1 MGKNRHRLGRGGN
14 GDSRAGMKAQG
25 ATATAT
31 GATVQ
36 PTDAGL
42 PQHTNVTVVTS
53 REEFEREARRLR
65 DSGFTEVPGALG
77 GGSGGGLSAD
87 YADYIEAKLS
97 CGADAG
103 AAGRTQL
110 PLLHVSS
117 GYAQPV
123 KTASGHEG
131 SLITWGNGN
140 RLPNVISLLCS
151 LLPYTAAALKF
162 NIDLCCGMGPRPMYQ
177 YTQYVGGNITQKS
190 IPYNQADKLI
200 LGQIRDLQLQL
211 VKLEKEHPEL
221 GEEEL
226 DIRTKGPGGQPQ
238 EDASLSGPSAGKS
251 AAGQMRDELSGQIGQ
266 LRKDLAVWQ
275 QTMKQLYGDPDAA
288 DDEDRIGF
296 LGRNNLLQT
305 FQQLY
310 ADMLQF
316 NICFP
321 EFELQRSYLVP
332 SQQTDPATGKTVMK
346 DVPASQW
353 SPRVVGLKWRNA
365 KTMRLEM
372 MNPQNR
378 IEHVYISNHWL
389 SSPEQTIPA
398 QDSDFKIDAL
408 PALTYQQPAQDLE
421 RLARD
426 ARAARA
432 GKASRP
438 THVVMPVTYNEYGHP
453 YYPVP
458 AWYSVFSGDVYTYA
472 SLLISDR
479 KKRRDNAN
487 VIGRILYVS
496 DEYIQRMY
504 IQRHLDTPE
513 QRREFFQKEIVE
525 PINNFLKNRD
535 HMGEPMLAYTFKDA
549 DGKVYKSWEIVEVQ
563 ENNAQQAEANK
574 EELAE
579 ISSIILFAWGVDSQ
593 LIGNTPGTT
602 VRSGGTDLRERYLLK
617 QVNMSLMQSLV
628 LNTLNVVNVRN
639 QWDPHLSW
647 QIKKEVLTTLDNS
660 KTGITT
666 AEDSQA

>member
-1 MGKNRHRLGRGGN
+1 MGKKKKDH
-14 GDSRAGMKAQG
+14 
-25 ATATAT
+25 
-31 GATVQ
+31 
-36 PTDAGL
+36 P
-42 PQHTNVTVVTS
+42 NVTVVTS
-53 REEFEREARRLR
+53 RQEFEREVQRLR
-65 DSGFTEVPGALG
+65 ESGFTEVPGALG
-77 GGSGGGLSAD
+77 GGSGGGISAD

-97 CGADAG
+97 CNENTGKG
-103 AAGRTQL
+103 KTSL

-123 KTASGHEG
+123 TAANGHKG
-131 SLITWGNGN
+131 SYITWGAGN
-140 RLPNVISLLCS
+140 RIPNVISLLCS

-162 NIDLCCGMGPRPMYQ
+162 NIDLCCGMGPRPMYA
-177 YTQYVGGNITQKS
+177 YTQYIGGNVSQKS
-190 IPYNQADKLI
+190 IPYDQADKLI

-211 VKLEKEHPEL
+211 VKLEQEHPEL
-221 GEEEL
+221 ES
-226 DIRTKGPGGQPQ
+226 RGQAPDLSHGSYQ
-238 EDASLSGPSAGKS
+238 AASPHDS
-251 AAGQMRDELSGQIGQ
+251 AAGEMRDELREQIES
-266 LRKDLAVWQ
+266 LRKDLATWQ
-275 QTMKQLYGDPDAA
+275 LTMKQLYGDPDATEA
-288 DDEDRIGF
+288 EDRIGF

-310 ADMLQF
+310 ADMLQY

-321 EFELQRSYLVP
+321 EFELQKTYLVP
-332 SQQTDPATGKTVMK
+332 SQQTDPVTGKTVMK

-353 SPRVVGLKWRNA
+353 SPKVVGLKWRNA

-372 MNPQNR
+372 MSNQNR
-378 IEHVYISNHWL
+378 IEHVYISNQWL
-389 SSPEQTIPA
+389 SSPEQTLPT

-426 ARAARA
+426 ARTART
-432 GKASRP
+432 GKAARP

-496 DEYIQRMY
+496 DEYVQRMY

-513 QRREFFQKEIVE
+513 QRREFFNKEIVE

-602 VRSGGTDLRERYLLK
+602 TRSGGTDLRERYLLK
-617 QVNMSLMQSLV
+617 QVNMALMQQLV

-639 QWDPHLSW
+639 QWDPHLQW

-660 KTGITT
+660 KTGITE
-666 AEDSQA
+666 AENT

>member
-1 MGKNRHRLGRGGN
+1 MVKKKKDH
-14 GDSRAGMKAQG
+14 
-25 ATATAT
+25 
-31 GATVQ
+31 
-36 PTDAGL
+36 P
-42 PQHTNVTVVTS
+42 NVTVVTS
-53 REEFEREARRLR
+53 RQEFEREAQRLR
-65 DSGFTEVPGALG
+65 ESGFTEVPGALG
-77 GGSGGGLSAD
+77 GGSGGGISPD
-87 YADYIEAKLS
+87 YADYLEAKLACEAKTS
-97 CGADAG
+97 SGK
-103 AAGRTQL
+103 TSL

-123 KTASGHEG
+123 TAANGHKG
-131 SLITWGNGN
+131 SYITWGAGN
-140 RLPNVISLLCS
+140 RIPNVISLLCS

-162 NIDLCCGMGPRPMYQ
+162 NIDLCCGMGPRPMYA
-177 YTQYVGGNITQKS
+177 YTQYVGGNISQKS
-190 IPYNQADKLI
+190 IPYDQADKLI

-211 VKLEKEHPEL
+211 VKLEQD
-221 GEEEL
+221 GY
-226 DIRTKGPGGQPQ
+226 
-238 EDASLSGPSAGKS
+238 S
-251 AAGQMRDELSGQIGQ
+251 AAEQMRDELREQIES
-266 LRKDLAVWQ
+266 LRKDLATWQ
-275 QTMKQLYGDPDAA
+275 LTMKQLYGDPEATES
-288 DDEDRIGF
+288 EDRIGF

-310 ADMLQF
+310 ADMLQY

-321 EFELQRSYLVP
+321 EFELQKTYLVP

-353 SPRVVGLKWRNA
+353 SPKVVGLKWRNA

-372 MNPQNR
+372 SNQNR
-378 IEHVYISNHWL
+378 IEHVYISNQWL
-389 SSPEQTIPA
+389 SSPEQTLPTK
-398 QDSDFKIDAL
+398 DSDFKIDAL

-426 ARAARA
+426 ARTART
-432 GKASRP
+432 GKAARP

-513 QRREFFQKEIVE
+513 QRKEFFQKEIVA

-602 VRSGGTDLRERYLLK
+602 TRSGGTDLRERYLLK
-617 QVNMSLMQSLV
+617 QVNMALMQQLV
-628 LNTLNVVNVRN
+628 LNSLQVVNVRN
-639 QWDPHLSW
+639 QWDPHLQW

-660 KTGITT
+660 KTGITE
-666 AEDSQA
+666 AENT

>member
-1 MGKNRHRLGRGGN
+1 MATK
-14 GDSRAGMKAQG
+14 KQTKKG
-25 ATATAT
+25 ATA
-31 GATVQ
+31 
-36 PTDAGL
+36 L
-42 PQHTNVTVVTS
+42 PPMQGTTLPEHPNVTVVTS
-53 REEFEREARRLR
+53 RQEFEREAQRLR
-65 DSGFTEVPGALG
+65 ESGFTEVPGALG
-77 GGSGGGLSAD
+77 GGSGGGISPD

-97 CGADAG
+97 CSENTGKG
-103 AAGRTQL
+103 KTSL

-123 KTASGHEG
+123 TAANGHKG
-131 SLITWGNGN
+131 SYITWGAGN
-140 RLPNVISLLCS
+140 RIPNVISLLCS

-162 NIDLCCGMGPRPMYQ
+162 NIDLCCGMGPRPMYA
-177 YTQYVGGNITQKS
+177 YTQYVGGNISQKS
-190 IPYNQADKLI
+190 IPYDQADKLI

-211 VKLEKEHPEL
+211 VKLEAEHPEL
-221 GEEEL
+221 
-226 DIRTKGPGGQPQ
+226 T
-238 EDASLSGPSAGKS
+238 EDDG
-251 AAGQMRDELSGQIGQ
+251 AAGQMRDELREQIES
-266 LRKDLAVWQ
+266 LRKDLATWQ
-275 QTMKQLYGDPDAA
+275 LTMKQLYGDPDATEA
-288 DDEDRIGF
+288 EDRIGF

-310 ADMLQF
+310 SDMLQY

-321 EFELQRSYLVP
+321 EFELQKTYLVP
-332 SQQTDPATGKTVMK
+332 SQQTDPVTGKTVMK

-353 SPRVVGLKWRNA
+353 SPKVVGLKWRNA

-372 MNPQNR
+372 LNQNR
-378 IEHVYISNHWL
+378 IEHVYISNQWL
-389 SSPEQTIPA
+389 SSPEQTIPT

-426 ARAARA
+426 ARTART
-432 GKASRP
+432 GKAARP

-496 DEYIQRMY
+496 DSYVQRMY

-513 QRREFFQKEIVE
+513 ARKEFFQKEIVQ

-535 HMGEPMLAYTFKDA
+535 HMGEPMLAYTFTDA
-549 DGKVYKSWEIVEVQ
+549 DGKTYKSWEIVEVQ
-563 ENNAQQAEANK
+563 ENNASQAEANK

-602 VRSGGTDLRERYLLK
+602 TRSGGTDLRERYLLK
-617 QVNMSLMQSLV
+617 QVNMALMQQLV
-628 LNTLNVVNVRN
+628 LNTLQVVNVRN
-639 QWDPHLSW
+639 GWDPHLQW

-660 KTGITT
+660 KTGITESET
-666 AEDSQA
+666 N

>member
-1 MGKNRHRLGRGGN
+1 MGKKKKDH
-14 GDSRAGMKAQG
+14 
-25 ATATAT
+25 
-31 GATVQ
+31 
-36 PTDAGL
+36 P
-42 PQHTNVTVVTS
+42 NVTVVTS
-53 REEFEREARRLR
+53 REEFERKAQRLR
-65 DSGFTEVPGALG
+65 ESGFTEVPGALG
-77 GGSGGGLSAD
+77 GGSGGGISPD
-87 YADYIEAKLS
+87 YADYLEAKLACS
-97 CGADAG
+97 EGTG
-103 AAGRTQL
+103 KSKTSL

-117 GYAQPV
+117 GSAQPV
-123 KTASGHEG
+123 TAANGHKG
-131 SLITWGNGN
+131 SYITWGAGN
-140 RLPNVISLLCS
+140 RIPNVISLLCS

-162 NIDLCCGMGPRPMYQ
+162 NIDLCCGMGPRPMYA
-177 YTQYVGGNITQKS
+177 YTQYVGGNISQKS
-190 IPYNQADKLI
+190 IPYDQADKLI

-211 VKLEKEHPEL
+211 VKLEQEHPEL
-221 GEEEL
+221 AEESGVES
-226 DIRTKGPGGQPQ
+226 GGQWQ
-238 EDASLSGPSAGKS
+238 SGALPSEPVPTTTPSTEKKKS
-251 AAGQMRDELSGQIGQ
+251 AAEQMRDELREQIES
-266 LRKDLAVWQ
+266 LRKDLAKWQ
-275 QTMKQLYGDPDAA
+275 LTMKQLYGDPDATDA
-288 DDEDRIGF
+288 EDRIGF

-310 ADMLQF
+310 ADMLQY

-321 EFELQRSYLVP
+321 EFELQKTYLVP
-332 SQQTDPATGKTVMK
+332 SQQTDPATGKVIMK

-353 SPRVVGLKWRNA
+353 SPKVVGLKWRNA

-372 MNPQNR
+372 MSNQNR
-378 IEHVYISNHWL
+378 IEHVYISNQWL
-389 SSPEQTIPA
+389 SSPEQTLPT

-408 PALTYQQPAQDLE
+408 PALSYQQPAQDLE

-426 ARAARA
+426 ARTART
-432 GKASRP
+432 GKAARP
-438 THVVMPVTYNEYGHP
+438 THVVMPVSYNEYGHP

-496 DEYIQRMY
+496 DEYVQRMY

-513 QRREFFQKEIVE
+513 QRREFFNKEIVE

-602 VRSGGTDLRERYLLK
+602 TRSGGTDLRERYLLK
-617 QVNMSLMQSLV
+617 QVNMALMQQLV

-639 QWDPHLSW
+639 QWDPHLQW

-666 AEDSQA
+666 AETT